1 MVNSLSITG
10 IMSSSSN
17 KSRKRLKFKVPRV
30 VQTVD
35 LELEEDL
42 LAGVS
47 SAPLAPVETMG
58 QEYVDRGASYYE
70 DSWY

>member
-1 MVNSLSITG
+1 
-10 IMSSSSN
+10 MSSLFVM
-17 KSRKRLKFKVPRV
+17 SRKRLKFKVPRV
-30 VQTVD
+30 IRVVD
-35 LELEEDL
+35 LDLEEDL

-47 SAPLAPVETMG
+47 SVTPPPIETMG

>member
-42 LAGVS
+42 LTGVS

-58 QEYVDRGASYYE
+58 QEYVDRGVSYYE

>member
-1 MVNSLSITG
+1 
-10 IMSSSSN
+10 MSSSFVM
-17 KSRKRLKFKVPRV
+17 SRKRLKFKVPRV

-35 LELEEDL
+35 LDLEEDL

-47 SAPLAPVETMG
+47 SMPPTPVETMG

>member
-1 MVNSLSITG
+1 
-10 IMSSSSN
+10 MSSLSN
-17 KSRKRLKFKVPRV
+17 KSLKRLKFKVPRV

-47 SAPLAPVETMG
+47 SAPLASWETMG

>member
-1 MVNSLSITG
+1 M
-10 IMSSSSN
+10 
-17 KSRKRLKFKVPRV
+17 RLKFKVPRV